1 MKELWNKVV
10 SRVEAEWSRIRL
22 RNAEQR
28 RHEQEINQA
37 IERIV
42 DQVNPQLRAV
52 NGYRKKLFPVVERAM
67 AYVRELADRVP
78 GPSLVNRQTWSKE
91 PMINALF
98 GSLDRM
104 RWVLTSPQVRR
115 YRKQHPV
122 GGDLYALFA
131 AMPEVRNQFGV
142 ELVGE
147 TMHKDVRQ
155 AVVSFANHEVELV
168 GESEEEVR
176 RALPEEAM
184 ELLVSLALAI
194 QEILEQ
200 ESRISEVEERLRI
213 VRLKLR
219 VAKTKSRGIGLLLDD
234 NPDQPEETDKLQARV
249 DELEKDLEREKRG
262 LQGLDGYLDRLVE
275 VLGHPEVH
283 FGLEPARVRLDRM
296 NVVREDD
303 DEDAGN
309 EIEFTR
315 GRRGQKL
322 ARVIALIRFPRS
334 ELLEDGDRLR
344 EIERYL
350 G

>member
-1 MKELWNKVV
+1 MKELWSKLV
-10 SRVEAEWSRIRL
+10 SRAQAEWSRIKV

-52 NGYRKKLFPVVERAM
+52 NGYRKKLFPVVERAL
-67 AYVRELADRVP
+67 AYARELTDRVP
-78 GPSLVNRQTWSKE
+78 GPVLVNRRTWSKE

-104 RWVLTSPQVRR
+104 RWVLTSPEVRR

-122 GGDLYALFA
+122 GEDLYAVFA
-131 AMPEVRNQFGV
+131 AWPEVRNQLGV

-147 TMHKDVRQ
+147 IMHKDVRQ
-155 AVVSFANHEVELV
+155 TVVSFANHEVDLV

-176 RALPEEAM
+176 RALPEEAL
-184 ELLVSLALAI
+184 ELLVSLAI
-194 QEILEQ
+194 QDILEQ
-200 ESRISEVEERLRI
+200 ESRISEYEERLRI

-219 VAKTKSRGIGLLLDD
+219 VAKTRSRGIGLLLDD
-234 NPDQPEETDKLQARV
+234 NPDQPQETDKLQARV

-262 LQGLDGYLDRLVE
+262 LQGLDDHLDRLIE
-275 VLGHPEVH
+275 VLGHPEAH
-283 FGLEPARVRLDRM
+283 FGLEPVRVRLDRM
-296 NVVREDD
+296 NVVRENENADT
-303 DEDAGN
+303 GN

-322 ARVIALIRFPRS
+322 ARVIALIRFPRA

-344 EIERYL
+344 EMERYL

>member
-1 MKELWNKVV
+1 MKELWNKLA
-10 SRVEAEWSRIRL
+10 SRVEAEWSRIKVRS
-22 RNAEQR
+22 AEQR
-28 RHEQEINQA
+28 RHEQEVNQV
-37 IERIV
+37 IEGIL
-42 DQVNPQLRAV
+42 DQVNPRLRAV

-67 AYVRELADRVP
+67 AYARELTERVP
-78 GPSLVNRQTWSKE
+78 GPVLVNRQTWSKE

-104 RWVLTSPQVRR
+104 RWVLTSPAVRR
-115 YRKQHPV
+115 YRKAHPV
-122 GGDLYALFA
+122 GGDFYALFA
-131 AMPEVRNQFGV
+131 AWPEVRSQLGV

-147 TMHKDVRQ
+147 FMHKDVRQ
-155 AVVSFANHEVELV
+155 TVVSFANHEVGLV

-176 RALPEEAM
+176 RALPEEAI
-184 ELLVSLALAI
+184 ELLVSLAI
-194 QEILEQ
+194 QDILEQ
-200 ESRISEVEERLRI
+200 ESRISEYEERLRI

-234 NPDQPEETDKLQARV
+234 NPDQPKETDKLQARV

-296 NVVREDD
+296 NVVREDED
-303 DEDAGN
+303 ADAGN
-309 EIEFTR
+309 EIEFIR

-334 ELLEDGDRLR
+334 ELMEDGERLR